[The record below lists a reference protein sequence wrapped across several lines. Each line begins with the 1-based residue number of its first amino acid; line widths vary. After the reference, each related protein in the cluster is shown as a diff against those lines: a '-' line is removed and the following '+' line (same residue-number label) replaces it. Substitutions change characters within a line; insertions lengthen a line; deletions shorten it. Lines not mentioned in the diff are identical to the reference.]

1 MIDTYLEDI
10 VLSLNE
16 SPSIDRF
23 EIIKKKTTSTDGYIR
38 LKAK

>member
-23 EIIKKKTTSTDGYIR
+23 EIITMKNRVTEPV
-38 LKAK
+38 